1 MIQAAKLDPSKAPK
15 YMHLDLERWMES
27 EQSMIIV

>member
-1 MIQAAKLDPSKAPK
+1 MIQAAKLDKSKAPK